1 MTVMPAEGLFS
12 LMWLLIALPLAGA
25 AILLFTGRRSNAWGP
40 YLGVFTVC
48 ASAVLGVLLLIEMMG
63 LPTEER
69 TITQVAYQWV
79 FIGNFSVDLAFQ
91 LDQLSMVFILLITIV
106 GSLIHIY
113 SLGYM
118 AHDPD
123 KRKFFGYLNLFVAAM
138 LLLVMANNYL
148 LLYVGWEGVG
158 VASYLLIGFW
168 QYKRSAAAAAKK
180 AFIINRVGD
189 VGLSLA
195 IMLMFVTFGSVTFSD
210 VFGSA
215 TQASEGTLTAIGLL
229 LLLAAAGKSAQFPLQ
244 AWLLDAMEGPTPVSA
259 LIHAATMVTAGVYLI
274 ARSNVIYN
282 NAELAATAVIVVA
295 LITIFMGAI
304 IGSAKDDIKKAL
316 AGSTMSQIGYMM
328 LAVGLGPIGYVF
340 AIFHLLTHGVFKAGL
355 FLGAGSVMHGMN
367 DNVNMRRY
375 GALRSVMVI
384 TFITFMA
391 GYLAIIGIPPFS
403 GFWSKDEIIH
413 AAFERSWFIGG
424 AAVLAAGITGFYMTR
439 MVAMTFFG
447 KKRWESDA
455 HPHESPAIMTIPLI
469 ILALG
474 STFLGMALLFWGD
487 IESWLEPV
495 VGYESEPTPLPTS
508 AYIVITLVFIIIG
521 SIIGWITY
529 ARREV
534 PIEAPQGN
542 WLTRAA
548 RKDLYGD
555 AVNYALVVAP
565 TNYAAR
571 ALVWFDSRIVDG
583 SVNGSAAIVGGLS
596 GRMRRTQSGFIRS
609 YALSM
614 VGGAV
619 LVLLALL
626 LVRI

>member
-1 MTVMPAEGLFS
+1 MS
-12 LMWLLIALPLAGA
+12 
-25 AILLFTGRRSNAWGP
+25 
-40 YLGVFTVC
+40 
-48 ASAVLGVLLLIEMMG
+48 
-63 LPTEER
+63 
-69 TITQVAYQWV
+69 
-79 FIGNFSVDLAFQ
+79 
-91 LDQLSMVFILLITIV
+91 
-106 GSLIHIY
+106 
-113 SLGYM
+113 
-118 AHDPD
+118 
-123 KRKFFGYLNLFVAAM
+123 
-138 LLLVMANNYL
+138 
-148 LLYVGWEGVG
+148 
-158 VASYLLIGFW
+158 
-168 QYKRSAAAAAKK
+168 
-180 AFIINRVGD
+180 
-189 VGLSLA
+189 
-195 IMLMFVTFGSVTFSD
+195 
-210 VFGSA
+210 FGSA

-282 NAELAATAVIVVA
+282 NAEWAAMAVIVVA

-340 AIFHLLTHGVFKAGL
+340 AIFHLVTHGVFKAGL
-355 FLGAGSVMHGMN
+355 FLGAGSVMHGMD

-413 AAFERSWFIGG
+413 AAFERGWFIGG

-447 KKRWESDA
+447 KKRWESDV
-455 HPHESPAIMTIPLI
+455 HPHESPAVMTIPLI
-469 ILALG
+469 ILGLG

-508 AYIVITLVFIIIG
+508 AYIGITLTFVIAG
-521 SIIGWITY
+521 AIIGWISY

-534 PIEAPQGN
+534 PVDAPSGN

-548 RKDLYGD
+548 RRDLYGD
-555 AVNYALVVAP
+555 AVNHALVVAP

-571 ALVWFDSRIVDG
+571 ALVWCDARAIDG
-583 SVNGSAAIVGGLS
+583 FVNGSAAVVGGLS
-596 GRMRRTQSGFIRS
+596 GRLRRTQSGFIRS

>member
-12 LMWLLIALPLAGA
+12 LMWLLIALPLASA
-25 AILLFTGRRSNAWGP
+25 AILLFTGRRSNSLGP
-40 YLGVFTVC
+40 YLGVLSVC

-69 TITQVAYQWV
+69 AITQVAYQWV
-79 FIGNFSVDLAFQ
+79 FVGNFTVDLAFQ
-91 LDQLSMVFILLITIV
+91 LDQLSIVFILLITIV

-118 AHDPD
+118 SHDPD

-158 VASYLLIGFW
+158 LASYLLIGFW
-168 QYKRSAAAAAKK
+168 QHKRTAAAAAKK
-180 AFIINRVGD
+180 AFIINRIGD

-282 NAELAATAVIVVA
+282 NAEWAAMAVIVVA

-340 AIFHLLTHGVFKAGL
+340 AIFHLVTHGVNGFTVERGDAATQTYYELSRKLCDGAEGAALRRKLGRAGRAVAVARYDL
-355 FLGAGSVMHGMN
+355 RANSLEMVAHYQERAALATRLAPGGVPLSAKLLAALSELVLLGFFLGA
-367 DNVNMRRY
+367 
-375 GALRSVMVI
+375 
-384 TFITFMA
+384 T
-391 GYLAIIGIPPFS
+391 AIN
-403 GFWSKDEIIH
+403 K
-413 AAFERSWFIGG
+413 
-424 AAVLAAGITGFYMTR
+424 T
-439 MVAMTFFG
+439 
-447 KKRWESDA
+447 
-455 HPHESPAIMTIPLI
+455 
-469 ILALG
+469 LALAF
-474 STFLGMALLFWGD
+474 FLLGL
-487 IESWLEPV
+487 
-495 VGYESEPTPLPTS
+495 
-508 AYIVITLVFIIIG
+508 
-521 SIIGWITY
+521 
-529 ARREV
+529 RR
-534 PIEAPQGN
+534 
-542 WLTRAA
+542 
-548 RKDLYGD
+548 
-555 AVNYALVVAP
+555 
-565 TNYAAR
+565 
-571 ALVWFDSRIVDG
+571 
-583 SVNGSAAIVGGLS
+583 
-596 GRMRRTQSGFIRS
+596 
-609 YALSM
+609 
-614 VGGAV
+614 
-619 LVLLALL
+619 
-626 LVRI
+626 

>member
-25 AILLFTGRRSNAWGP
+25 AILLFTGRRSNSWGP
-40 YLGVFTVC
+40 YLGVLTVC

-69 TITQVAYQWV
+69 AITQVAYQWV
-79 FIGNFSVDLAFQ
+79 FVGNFAVDLAFQ

-118 AHDPD
+118 SHDPD

-158 VASYLLIGFW
+158 LASYLLIGFW
-168 QYKRSAAAAAKK
+168 QHKPSAAAAAKK

-195 IMLMFVTFGSVTFSD
+195 IMLMFVTFGSVYFSD
-210 VFGSA
+210 VFGFA
-215 TQASEGTLTAIGLL
+215 TQASEGTLNAIGLL

-282 NAELAATAVIVVA
+282 HAELAAMAVIIVA

-355 FLGAGSVMHGMN
+355 FLGAGSVMHGMD
-367 DNVNMRRY
+367 DNVSMRRY
-375 GALRSVMVI
+375 GALRSVMVV

-413 AAFERSWFIGG
+413 AAFERGWFIGG
-424 AAVLAAGITGFYMTR
+424 GSSPCCRHYRFLHDPHDRHDLLWQEAL
-439 MVAMTFFG
+439 G
-447 KKRWESDA
+447 KRR
-455 HPHESPAIMTIPLI
+455 SPAR
-469 ILALG
+469 
-474 STFLGMALLFWGD
+474 
-487 IESWLEPV
+487 V
-495 VGYESEPTPLPTS
+495 TS
-508 AYIVITLVFIIIG
+508 AHDHPAHYSG
-521 SIIGWITY
+521 S
-529 ARREV
+529 
-534 PIEAPQGN
+534 
-542 WLTRAA
+542 
-548 RKDLYGD
+548 
-555 AVNYALVVAP
+555 
-565 TNYAAR
+565 
-571 ALVWFDSRIVDG
+571 WFNFPGHGAGV
-583 SVNGSAAIVGGLS
+583 L
-596 GRMRRTQSGFIRS
+596 GR
-609 YALSM
+609 Y
-614 VGGAV
+614 
-619 LVLLALL
+619 
-626 LVRI
+626 